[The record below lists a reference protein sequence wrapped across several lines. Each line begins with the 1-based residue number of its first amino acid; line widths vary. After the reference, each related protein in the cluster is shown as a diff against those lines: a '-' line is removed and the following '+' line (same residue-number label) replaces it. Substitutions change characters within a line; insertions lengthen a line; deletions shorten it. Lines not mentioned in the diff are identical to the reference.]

1 MTSCDHI
8 LKKKKRDINKNLER
22 VEEKKNRKEKGSK
35 EEEKKRMRGQASHKI
50 IIFRFKII
58 T

>member
-1 MTSCDHI
+1 
-8 LKKKKRDINKNLER
+8 